1 MYDKHTGQIVGFSV
15 GDIGEN
21 FLMEQKCTGSSVQS
35 PISIH
40 LLFTMVRAI
49 FFKTEFPNGN
59 SGKKGVSVDAL
70 FSFVWEV
77 IHQLENI
84 SCKVICSVVTKVLS
98 SSTVLIASQI
108 IPLAIRAAWSV

>member
-1 MYDKHTGQIVGFSV
+1 MYDKHTGQIVGFVSV

-21 FLMEQKCTGSSVQS
+21 LSDMEQKCTGSSVQS

-40 LLFTMVRAI
+40 LLFIMVRGI

-59 SGKKGVSVDAL
+59 SGTKGVSVDAL

-77 IHQLENI
+77 IHQPVARL
-84 SCKVICSVVTKVLS
+84 
-98 SSTVLIASQI
+98 
-108 IPLAIRAAWSV
+108 